1 MLTAN
6 AFVNLVKQES
16 APFNCKEVKVLLL
29 LEAAAVLAQRFEQAD
44 QPYI

>member
-16 APFNCKEVKVLLL
+16 VPFDYKEVKVLLL
-29 LEAAAVLAQRFEQAD
+29 LDAIAVLAERFEQAD
-44 QPYI
+44 EPYI